1 MPQAPQ
7 ITPQP
12 WTDRDGVVGWTEHAD
27 DVAPCVVC
35 GVPCRIIISGARVHP
50 PCWMRSTAAERA
62 EQATAEVQAP
72 AAVQQQ
78 AQPSTMAPATT
89 APPPTTAPQGGP
101 AAAEAGFRAA
111 AAVVDV
117 DEIWLSN
124 GEHVPMPGQGP
135 SHAGDLVRLA
145 QWLHLGTQTTKYL
158 ATAGQVWVTERLARQ
173 LGINVAAIEAAGEQ
187 DKDKVA
193 REVTKD
199 SVAVT
204 AAIEAGFSIGGKD
217 GDSLGRWTR
226 VWKGTEKSVWVVLL
240 PAMTRDA
247 AAVAL
252 MGGNPDHA
260 TLARRIGLLADA
272 LAHPYQL
279 SGSTSGL
286 DLMTALRWKDREKF
300 FTAGEPIPPAQQS
313 NIEADISWS
322 RVPTSEELKH
332 EWIHAY
338 DRSGSYL
345 AGVSGLELGVGNP
358 VHHPDGTPFTP
369 RVPGYWRI
377 EIPDSGDW
385 RMPHPL
391 DPRGR
396 NVGKVRWLTTPGL
409 EFAFEQGYEPQIL
422 EAYTWPERARIL
434 DPWYER
440 IRDARAQLDV
450 DDEDAQAARDQLKQ
464 IYASTIGMLGS
475 QIHMA
480 GRPGYAPERRHMI
493 ISKARTNI
501 LRRVAK
507 IGQETDR
514 WPVAIIADTV
524 LYTSAEADP
533 VNAWPGGQ
541 RWMGRELGR
550 YKPEGSARL
559 ESQLDYLTG
568 GPYKGKDAIA
578 DPAPGS
584 E

>member
-1 MPQAPQ
+1 M
-7 ITPQP
+7 
-12 WTDRDGVVGWTEHAD
+12 
-27 DVAPCVVC
+27 
-35 GVPCRIIISGARVHP
+35 ISGHRVHP

-62 EQATAEVQAP
+62 EQATAEAHATTAVQPPDQPLPTARPSPTPAASQRAGDDGAPAP
-72 AAVQQQ
+72 AA
-78 AQPSTMAPATT
+78 
-89 APPPTTAPQGGP
+89 

-135 SHAGDLVRLA
+135 SHVGDLVRLA

-158 ATAGQVWVTERLARQ
+158 ATAGQVWVTDRLAQQ

-187 DKDKVA
+187 DKDKVT

-279 SGSTSGL
+279 SGSTTGL

-300 FTAGEPIPPAQQS
+300 FAAGEPVPARP
-313 NIEADISWS
+313 S
-322 RVPTSEELKH
+322 RATSRPTSPGA
-332 EWIHAY
+332 AY
-338 DRSGSYL
+338 PPRRSSSTTGS
-345 AGVSGLELGVGNP
+345 
-358 VHHPDGTPFTP
+358 TPTTGPAPTSPGSAASNSASANRCTTP
-369 RVPGYWRI
+369 TGRHLTRGCPATGASR
-377 EIPDSGDW
+377 SLTAGDW

-409 EFAFEQGYEPQIL
+409 EFAFEQGYEPQIM
-422 EAYTWPERARIL
+422 EAYTWPEHARIL

-440 IRDARAQLDV
+440 IRDARTA
-450 DDEDAQAARDQLKQ
+450 
-464 IYASTIGMLGS
+464 
-475 QIHMA
+475 A
-480 GRPGYAPERRHMI
+480 GRRRPRRPGRPRPTEADLRLDDRDARLADPHGRPAPGTPRAATHDHR
-493 ISKARTNI
+493 KARTNI

-507 IGQETDR
+507 IGQETGR
-514 WPVAIIADTV
+514 WPVAIITDTV
-524 LYTSAEADP
+524 LYTSQRPTRRRPGLAGQ
-533 VNAWPGGQ
+533 AWIGP
-541 RWMGRELGR
+541 RALGR
-550 YKPEGSARL
+550 YKVEGSARL
-559 ESQLDYLTG
+559 EITAGLPHRRALQG
-568 GPYKGKDAIA
+568 QGRHRRPCG
-578 DPAPGS
+578 PGS